1 MTHPNEFQSSAAER
15 TDASPQSAAPA
26 CCSTERQTTCCDAS
40 DKARCCAPAA
50 TAGGSCGC
58 Q

>member
-15 TDASPQSAAPA
+15 MDASRQSAAPA
-26 CCSTERQTTCCDAS
+26 CCSPERQTTCCDAS

-50 TAGGSCGC
+50 TAGSGCGC